1 MKVGVAYIEE
11 PLFYWTGSDNRATGA
26 DIELADVTLRAI
38 GASDVEFVQTTFEEL
53 LAGVQEGRCS
63 LCARRID
70 RHRGGAEAYPGAAH
84 RVFRSVC
91 NTGSDLQATYVR
103 TDSTWQSAAMP
114 RHASCPLLM
123 PGRHHVAFAP
133 RVICAGIAFLH
144 RLPHSPVDQQQ
155 DGHRYGTDKPGHAS
169 HHVFS
174 YLSFTIGV

>member
-70 RHRGGAEAYPGAAH
+70 RHRGGGGLS
-84 RVFRSVC
+84 RRSA
-91 NTGSDLQATYVR
+91 Q
-103 TDSTWQSAAMP
+103 
-114 RHASCPLLM
+114 
-123 PGRHHVAFAP
+123 
-133 RVICAGIAFLH
+133 GI
-144 RLPHSPVDQQQ
+144 Q
-155 DGHRYGTDKPGHAS
+155 
-169 HHVFS
+169 
-174 YLSFTIGV
+174 IGVQHRF

>member
-70 RHRGGAEAYPGAAH
+70 RHRGGRRPIPAQRTGYSDRCAIPVLIFRRRTYAPIRRGKARRC
-84 RVFRSVC
+84 RVTPRARCLCRDAIMSRSRLVL
-91 NTGSDLQATYVR
+91 SAQA
-103 TDSTWQSAAMP
+103 
-114 RHASCPLLM
+114 
-123 PGRHHVAFAP
+123 
-133 RVICAGIAFLH
+133 
-144 RLPHSPVDQQQ
+144 
-155 DGHRYGTDKPGHAS
+155 
-169 HHVFS
+169 
-174 YLSFTIGV
+174 